1 MKTSFEL
8 TLWDDE
14 ETHKNLTVLNTL
26 EVLFDH
32 SRNHLPEDYFY
43 FSDNLPIGSKVRITF
58 EVIQ

>member
-14 ETHKNLTVLNTL
+14 ETHKNLTLLNTL
-26 EVLFDH
+26 EALFDH
-32 SRNHLPEDYFY
+32 SRNNLPEDYFY